1 MFLDIIIKYYS
12 LLLIEIFITIIYL
25 LYVQFSPQIGNIWWR
40 NDYFSPMG
48 AIKIIVYPLYEIKM
62 WNVEFWDINYFIWLL
77 FGVIIYFIINLNDIL
92 YINENGK

>member
-1 MFLDIIIKYYS
+1 M
-12 LLLIEIFITIIYL
+12 LLLIEIFITVIYL
-25 LYVQFSPQIGNIWWR
+25 LYVQFSPQMGNIWWR

-62 WNVEFWDINYFIWLL
+62 WNMEFWDINYFIWLL

-92 YINENGK
+92 YINENGNGK

>member
-1 MFLDIIIKYYS
+1 M
-12 LLLIEIFITIIYL
+12 LLLIEIFITVIYL

-92 YINENGK
+92 YINENGNGK

>member
-1 MFLDIIIKYYS
+1 M
-12 LLLIEIFITIIYL
+12 LLSIEIFITIIYL
-25 LYVQFSPQIGNIWWR
+25 LYVQLSPQIGNIWWR
-40 NDYFSPMG
+40 NEYFTPMG

>member
-1 MFLDIIIKYYS
+1 M
-12 LLLIEIFITIIYL
+12 LLLIEIFITVIYL

-62 WNVEFWDINYFIWLL
+62 WNMEFWDINYFIWLL
-77 FGVIIYFIINLNDIL
+77 FGVIINFIINLNDIL

>member
-1 MFLDIIIKYYS
+1 M

-77 FGVIIYFIINLNDIL
+77 FGIIIYFIINLNDIL

>member
-1 MFLDIIIKYYS
+1 M

-62 WNVEFWDINYFIWLL
+62 WNMEFWDINYFIWLL
-77 FGVIIYFIINLNDIL
+77 FGVIINFIINLNDIL
-92 YINENGK
+92 YINENGNGK

>member
-1 MFLDIIIKYYS
+1 M

-77 FGVIIYFIINLNDIL
+77 FGVIIYFIIYLNNIL
-92 YINENGK
+92 YINENGNGK

>member
-1 MFLDIIIKYYS
+1 M

-40 NDYFSPMG
+40 NGYFTPMG

-77 FGVIIYFIINLNDIL
+77 FGVIIYFIINLNNMV

>member
-1 MFLDIIIKYYS
+1 
-12 LLLIEIFITIIYL
+12 
-25 LYVQFSPQIGNIWWR
+25 
-40 NDYFSPMG
+40 MG

>member
-1 MFLDIIIKYYS
+1 M
-12 LLLIEIFITIIYL
+12 LLLIEIFITIVYL
-25 LYVQFSPQIGNIWWR
+25 LYVQFSPQMGNIWWR

-77 FGVIIYFIINLNDIL
+77 FGVIINFIINLNDIL
-92 YINENGK
+92 YINENGNGK

>member
-1 MFLDIIIKYYS
+1 M
-12 LLLIEIFITIIYL
+12 LLLIEIFITTIYL

-77 FGVIIYFIINLNDIL
+77 FGIIIYFIINLNDIL

>member
-1 MFLDIIIKYYS
+1 M

-62 WNVEFWDINYFIWLL
+62 WNVEFWDINYFIWVL

>member
-1 MFLDIIIKYYS
+1 M
-12 LLLIEIFITIIYL
+12 LLLIEIFITIVYL
-25 LYVQFSPQIGNIWWR
+25 LYVQFSPQMGDIWWR

-77 FGVIIYFIINLNDIL
+77 FGVIINFIINLNDIL
-92 YINENGK
+92 YINENGNGK

>member
-1 MFLDIIIKYYS
+1 M

-62 WNVEFWDINYFIWLL
+62 WNVEFWDINYFIWVL

-92 YINENGK
+92 YINENGNGK

>member
-1 MFLDIIIKYYS
+1 M

-62 WNVEFWDINYFIWLL
+62 WNMEFWDINYFIWLL

>member
-1 MFLDIIIKYYS
+1 M
-12 LLLIEIFITIIYL
+12 LLLIEIFIMIIYL
-25 LYVQFSPQIGNIWWR
+25 LYVQFSPQIGNILWR

-77 FGVIIYFIINLNDIL
+77 FGVIIYFIINLNNIL
-92 YINENGK
+92 HINENGK

>member
-1 MFLDIIIKYYS
+1 M
-12 LLLIEIFITIIYL
+12 LLLIEIFITVIYL

-62 WNVEFWDINYFIWLL
+62 WNIEFWDINYFIWLL
-77 FGVIIYFIINLNDIL
+77 FGVIINFIINLNDIL
-92 YINENGK
+92 YINENGNGK

>member
-1 MFLDIIIKYYS
+1 M
-12 LLLIEIFITIIYL
+12 LLSIEIFITIIYL

-40 NDYFSPMG
+40 NEYFTPMG
-48 AIKIIVYPLYEIKM
+48 AIKIIVYPLYEIKI

>member
-1 MFLDIIIKYYS
+1 M

-62 WNVEFWDINYFIWLL
+62 WNMEFWDINYFIWLS
-77 FGVIIYFIINLNDIL
+77 FGVIINFIINLNDIL
-92 YINENGK
+92 YINENGNGK

>member
-1 MFLDIIIKYYS
+1 M

>member
-1 MFLDIIIKYYS
+1 M

-40 NDYFSPMG
+40 NDYFTPMG
-48 AIKIIVYPLYEIKM
+48 AIKIIVYPLCEIKI

-77 FGVIIYFIINLNDIL
+77 FGVIIYFIIYLNNIL

>member
-1 MFLDIIIKYYS
+1 M
-12 LLLIEIFITIIYL
+12 LLLIEIFITIVYL
-25 LYVQFSPQIGNIWWR
+25 LYVQFSPQMGNIWWR

-77 FGVIIYFIINLNDIL
+77 FGVIINFIINLIDIL
-92 YINENGK
+92 YINENGNGK

>member
-1 MFLDIIIKYYS
+1 M
-12 LLLIEIFITIIYL
+12 LLLIEIFITVIYL

-62 WNVEFWDINYFIWLL
+62 WNMEFWDINYFIWLL
-77 FGVIIYFIINLNDIL
+77 FGVIINFIINLNDIL
-92 YINENGK
+92 YINENGNGK

>member
-1 MFLDIIIKYYS
+1 M
-12 LLLIEIFITIIYL
+12 LLLIEIFITVIYL

>member
-1 MFLDIIIKYYS
+1 M
-12 LLLIEIFITIIYL
+12 LLLIEIFITTIYL

-62 WNVEFWDINYFIWLL
+62 LNVEFCDINYFIWLL
-77 FGVIIYFIINLNDIL
+77 FGIIIYFIINLNDIL